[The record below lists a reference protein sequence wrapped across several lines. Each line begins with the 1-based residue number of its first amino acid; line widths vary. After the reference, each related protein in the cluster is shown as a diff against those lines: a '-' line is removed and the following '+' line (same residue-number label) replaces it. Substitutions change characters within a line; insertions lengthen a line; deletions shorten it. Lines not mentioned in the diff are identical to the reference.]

1 MNWVDLI
8 AGIGIGFA
16 GTVAMCSAAA
26 IHVAR
31 NPELIVK
38 AMFAKNKRA
47 AKKKSAEVHE
57 IKVGGNGV

>member
-1 MNWVDLI
+1 MNWVDVGVGI
-8 AGIGIGFA
+8 AIGFG

-31 NPELIVK
+31 NPDLIVK

-47 AKKKSAEVHE
+47 AKKKTPSPITGMFEHHE
-57 IKVGGNGV
+57 